1 MWFRMTLGGLIMSH
15 FCLVDRIMLSLCVS
29 PVMTP
34 ESGVLSPGLL
44 GSNYQVSAVSGNV
57 AILAILAIHGKA
69 RPSHEKQPGHQ
80 HRPWAASSL
89 GSQPGL
95 GPGPG
100 PASLGQPQVCGQ
112 NPGWGSGTVTVG
124 SILSISPCHSMTLRE
139 HYTYHKMS
147 IAIHDNNTQSS
158 FLWSFIFAP
167 PSCLSY
173 ITQTCLLVSSKRLSG
188 GCIIEISYLI

>member
-1 MWFRMTLGGLIMSH
+1 MDTVSGYISTPYSNVVLDDVRLGGLIMSH

-80 HRPWAASSL
+80 HRP
-89 GSQPGL
+89 
-95 GPGPG
+95 
-100 PASLGQPQVCGQ
+100 
-112 NPGWGSGTVTVG
+112 
-124 SILSISPCHSMTLRE
+124 
-139 HYTYHKMS
+139 
-147 IAIHDNNTQSS
+147 
-158 FLWSFIFAP
+158 
-167 PSCLSY
+167 
-173 ITQTCLLVSSKRLSG
+173 
-188 GCIIEISYLI
+188 